1 MRTLRQILNEKE
13 ENREIQNIPPE
24 ELNELL
30 SQFVYS
36 ARKSDDTE
44 YEPSSLRGM
53 ICSFDRVLK
62 HHDYGF
68 EICDKRKDAEFA
80 RTREM
85 LRPKQIQ
92 LKKQGKGN
100 NCHKADALSDED
112 IDALFRTGELGFSNP
127 TSLLHSL
134 WFVNT
139 VFFGLRGITEHH
151 QMICNDNKGDE
162 YLLMMERNT
171 KTRTGIHIKNQREI
185 PQRDWANKD
194 DSSRCPVATYKL
206 YRSKRPIKYW
216 NPDDPLYIQQ
226 NTNPEKSALWFK
238 SQPVAVN
245 KLSKFMKTI
254 VTNSGDYSVH
264 ALYIYKFNI

>member
-151 QMICNDNKGDE
+151 QMICNDNKE
-162 YLLMMERNT
+162 MS
-171 KTRTGIHIKNQREI
+171 I
-185 PQRDWANKD
+185 
-194 DSSRCPVATYKL
+194 
-206 YRSKRPIKYW
+206 
-216 NPDDPLYIQQ
+216 
-226 NTNPEKSALWFK
+226 F
-238 SQPVAVN
+238 
-245 KLSKFMKTI
+245 
-254 VTNSGDYSVH
+254 
-264 ALYIYKFNI
+264 